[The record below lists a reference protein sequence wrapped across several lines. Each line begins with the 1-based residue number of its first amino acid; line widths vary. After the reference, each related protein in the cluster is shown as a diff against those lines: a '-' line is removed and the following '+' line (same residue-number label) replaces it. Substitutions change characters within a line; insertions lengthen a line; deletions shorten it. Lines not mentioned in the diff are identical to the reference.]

1 MTVLTIIDTVLLALA
16 LIYIVALL
24 RSHADLLRRLAAL
37 EDARGRPAP
46 SAPGLPAPPAAGAR
60 TGATTASA
68 ISGTTLAGD
77 SVMLSFGPGS
87 PVTLLAFLTSGCT
100 SCAPLW
106 AGLREAPELA
116 SLAERVVVV
125 THDSTRESPARV
137 KRLAPTAAEVIMA
150 SGAWDDYGVP
160 ASPHFVLTDGSGGI
174 LGRGS
179 ALSWSQL
186 MIMVADARDDSDA
199 ADADSADADSDH
211 DDRDSDRPDSPDG
224 LDGADGDRQDA
235 LAARTT
241 AERARRSEQMLAQAG
256 IGPGH
261 PSLYP
266 SGAPA
271 DDGAR

>member
-16 LIYIVALL
+16 LVYIVALL

-37 EDARGRPAP
+37 EDGEGRL
-46 SAPGLPAPPAAGAR
+46 APGLPAPPAAGAR
-60 TGATTASA
+60 AGAVTTANA

-100 SCAPLW
+100 SCVPLW
-106 AGLREAPELA
+106 AGLRDEPELA
-116 SLAERVVVV
+116 SVAERVVVV

-137 KRLAPTAAEVIMA
+137 KRLAPAAAEVIMA
-150 SGAWDDYGVP
+150 SGAWEDYGVP

-186 MIMVADARDDSDA
+186 MTMVGDARDDSA
-199 ADADSADADSDH
+199 G
-211 DDRDSDRPDSPDG
+211 DG
-224 LDGADGDRQDA
+224 DGDGDRDRGEDIDGDRDPA
-235 LAARTT
+235 DGIAARTT
-241 AERARRSEQMLAQAG
+241 AERARRSEQMLARAG

-271 DDGAR
+271 DDRAR